1 MLSRCFNSLSS
12 FVRWTLNQELLFI
25 LFVPCA
31 VKMCHLLSAAC
42 QDVSSFVRWTFI
54 IIYPF
59 CPLCYRDVS
68 SFVSSL
74 SRCVIFCQ
82 VDIYYYYLSFLSL
95 VLSRCVIFCQV
106 DIYYYLSFLSLVL
119 SRCVIFCQQ
128 PVKMCHLLLGGH
140 LLSFLSLVLSRC
152 VIFCQQPVKM
162 CHLLSGGHLL
172 LLFILLSL
180 VLSRCVIFCQQPVK
194 MCHLLSGGHLLSFC
208 PLCCQDVSSF
218 VSSLSRCA
226 IFCQVGIYY
235 LSEVNHCGQQ
245 YNRGKPER
253 APVLLIEHGT
263 YIAHTKIS

>member
-1 MLSRCFNSLSS
+1 MLPLCCQDVSAACHLLSGGHLTKNYYLSFLSLVLSRCVIFCQQPVKMCHLLSGGH
-12 FVRWTLNQELLFI
+12 LLLLFI

-82 VDIYYYYLSFLSL
+82 VDIYY
-95 VLSRCVIFCQV
+95 
-106 DIYYYLSFLSLVL
+106 
-119 SRCVIFCQQ
+119 
-128 PVKMCHLLLGGH
+128 P
-140 LLSFLSLVLSRC
+140 
-152 VIFCQQPVKM
+152 
-162 CHLLSGGHLL
+162 
-172 LLFILLSL
+172 
-180 VLSRCVIFCQQPVK
+180 
-194 MCHLLSGGHLLSFC
+194 FC